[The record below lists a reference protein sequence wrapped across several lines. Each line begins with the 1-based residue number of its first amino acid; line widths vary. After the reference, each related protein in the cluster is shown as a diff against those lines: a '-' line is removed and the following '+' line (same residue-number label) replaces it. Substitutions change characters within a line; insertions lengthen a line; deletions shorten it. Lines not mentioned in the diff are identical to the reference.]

1 MSQLVGIVA
10 LAGLL
15 ALMFFLPRRGWPRAP
30 KWMRLTAVAIA
41 LPLAVVAVLLV
52 RAGAEI
58 RDAPAFM
65 PWHPVRAATPSA
77 FKLIAWA
84 CIGRVNPRSMQAATL
99 HDARSRPR
107 ARSR

>member
-1 MSQLVGIVA
+1 MSQRLGIVV

-15 ALMFFLPRRGWPRAP
+15 AVVFFLPRREWPRAP

-65 PWHPVRAATPSA
+65 PWILAGAAALSA

-84 CIGRVNPRSMQAATL
+84 CMGRVNPRSMLAATL
-99 HDARSRPR
+99 PDARSRPR